1 MSGWEG
7 DAEHPL
13 LALLLDSTADT
24 QSYGVRT
31 KHRSLKGDT
40 SAEQQLTQLIEF
52 IFHVGRS
59 ANCQLFQTNSSVRC
73 LHVDN

>member
-7 DAEHPL
+7 DAEHPS

-31 KHRSLKGDT
+31 KHKF
-40 SAEQQLTQLIEF
+40 E
-52 IFHVGRS
+52 GRYFCR
-59 ANCQLFQTNSSVRC
+59 ATINTVN
-73 LHVDN
+73 